1 MERLNRSRQTLHNS
15 INRLLSIRSISP
27 GAYRVLSPRL
37 FELSRV
43 QSKLEVEASRNR
55 GGNAQLGFPFV
66 IPLLWAGAVTL
77 TGFFGWRVSKQ
88 LTEATDYDKRLEKF
102 LEAKGQGLSDTDA
115 LRVIGVTGGFGI
127 GTAIV
132 IGSVAI
138 AAIFLFRR

>member
-15 INRLLSIRSISP
+15 INRLLLIRRISP
-27 GAYRVLSPRL
+27 DAYRILSPR
-37 FELSRV
+37 FRKLSRV
-43 QSKLEVEASRNR
+43 QSELEAEAIK
-55 GGNAQLGFPFV
+55 AQGKDELGLPFV

-88 LTEATDYDKRLEKF
+88 LTEATDYDERLEKF
-102 LEAKGQGLSDTDA
+102 LEAKEQGLSDSDA
-115 LRVIGVTGGFGI
+115 LRLIGVAGGVGI

>member
-15 INRLLSIRSISP
+15 INRLLLIRRISP
-27 GAYRVLSPRL
+27 GAYRILSPR
-37 FELSRV
+37 FSELSRV
-43 QSKLEVEASRNR
+43 QGELEVEVKKKQ